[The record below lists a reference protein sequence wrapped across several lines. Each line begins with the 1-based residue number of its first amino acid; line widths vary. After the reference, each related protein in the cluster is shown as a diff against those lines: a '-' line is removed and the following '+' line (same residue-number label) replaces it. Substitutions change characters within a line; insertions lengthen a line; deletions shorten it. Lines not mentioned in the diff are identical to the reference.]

1 MHHRAQWART
11 SKRKAAE
18 RVSRVRREEKKS

>member
-18 RVSRVRREEKKS
+18 RVSRVKRGEEK